1 MKHKHYEY
9 IVAWA
14 DGAEIEEYRPNLDQ
28 WVKPEP
34 YPVWDVRFQYRIKPE
49 SKPDVIE
56 YYYADSF
63 NRLHLM
69 NKGNGPELKLTF
81 DGETGKIKSAE
92 VIK

>member
-1 MKHKHYEY
+1 MKHIHADLIK
-9 IVAWA
+9 AWA
-14 DGAEIEEYRPNLDQ
+14 DGAIIEEYRPNLDQ

-34 YPVWDVRFQYRIKPE
+34 YPIWDARFAYRVKSAPKE
-49 SKPDVIE
+49 DTVA

-69 NKGNGPELKLTF
+69 NFDNSPDLKITF
-81 DGETGKIKSAE
+81 DGETGLIKSAE